1 MAGPGRLC
9 RVNRAAGF
17 RVNVCSHRTMIQLL
31 RSGWLTRVSAL
42 RTPVRAPPG
51 RSFAMRRRNRHG
63 RGLRGELMLP
73 THPGYRT
80 RSDRFD
86 DLVLD
91 SAQRLH
97 DIWGKTLDGVR
108 FAVDEIPPQL
118 EQLVAEAGAAPMGS
132 YTPATRRGRPGHH
145 PVPPRCGAG
154 LRQPRRAP
162 GPGPRRRC
170 GTHCRDAWAWRR
182 KPWTRSTVAGTD
194 YLHRSTGRP
203 AAFSCRA
210 VSIRVSIRA

>member
-1 MAGPGRLC
+1 MQSSNHDSAFTVRLADPG
-9 RVNRAAGF
+9 V
-17 RVNVCSHRTMIQLL
+17 
-31 RSGWLTRVSAL
+31 RSEDTGSGST
-42 RTPVRAPPG
+42 G

-73 THPGYRT
+73 THPAYRT

-86 DLVLD
+86 DMVLD

-132 YTPATRRGRPGHH
+132 YTPATPGEGPVITLYRRVVEQGCASREELQDLVHDVVVEHTAEMLGVAPETLD
-145 PVPPRCGAG
+145 PVY
-154 LRQPRRAP
+154 
-162 GPGPRRRC
+162 RRR
-170 GTHCRDAWAWRR
+170 
-182 KPWTRSTVAGTD
+182 
-194 YLHRSTGRP
+194 Y
-203 AAFSCRA
+203 
-210 VSIRVSIRA
+210 